1 MKRDC
6 NRKIFLIMIQL
17 IDCVP
22 GRDRLSELKQRAID
36 CEREAKVAYR
46 NLLSVLESSGPSD
59 LTILRERF
67 REQTNLMIRSIE
79 AYGAYVLELE
89 KFLPL

>member
-1 MKRDC
+1 M
-6 NRKIFLIMIQL
+6 
-17 IDCVP
+17 P
-22 GRDRLSELKQRAID
+22 GQDRLSELKQKAID

-46 NLLSVLESSGPSD
+46 NLISVPESSGPSD
-59 LTILRERF
+59 LAMLKERY

-79 AYGAYVLELE
+79 AYGSYVLELE

>member
-1 MKRDC
+1 M
-6 NRKIFLIMIQL
+6 
-17 IDCVP
+17 P
-22 GRDRLSELKQRAID
+22 GRDRLSELKQSAID

-46 NLLSVLESSGPSD
+46 SLISVLESSGPSD
-59 LTILRERF
+59 LAMLKERF
-67 REQTNLMIRSIE
+67 RAQTNLMIRSIE